1 MKHVFYFA
9 IGLACV
15 ATAGAL
21 DLSDLMVR
29 ETVNPDDVMLRRP
42 AGRTRAEL
50 DARAKAAAAAAAA
63 AQAKAE
69 AEARARAEAE
79 AKAKEEAARAQAQ
92 AKAEAE
98 ARARAEAEAKAK
110 EAAAKAQAE
119 AQTKAESEARARAE
133 AEAKAKEATAKAQAE
148 AQAKAE
154 AEAQAKAE
162 AEAKAAA
169 EKAKMEAEL
178 QALREQVEREKAA
191 RKEIEGKAALDRVAA
206 ERAASQAVSDRAA
219 AEKAAAQAAADRA
232 AVQKAAEAKAEAE
245 KRISYLQNPDPD
257 ERPKPKKLEAPAE
270 QPDVTETVP
279 GPEKKSRKHKK
290 AKGAS
295 GRTGRDAVITSE
307 RTDYDRKE
315 GVILFD
321 RNVYVDDEQY
331 QMHADRL
338 FVFLEGTND
347 LKRIVAIGN
356 VSITNEQRTASCSR
370 AVFTKAASK
379 IVMYGDETSNAKLED
394 PSQRGGVAEGKKIT
408 FWLDA
413 EQVSVEGSAVRLP
426 GGMLKGKDPT
436 KLLEKAK

>member
-1 MKHVFYFA
+1 MKNVSFLA
-9 IGLACV
+9 ICLACV
-15 ATAGAL
+15 ATLGAA

-29 ETVNPDDVMLRRP
+29 EPVNPDDVMLRRP

-50 DARAKAAAAAAAA
+50 DARAKAAAAAAE
-63 AQAKAE
+63 AQAKAQAEAEAKARAE
-69 AEARARAEAE
+69 AEARAKEEAAKAQAEAEAKARAEAE
-79 AKAKEEAARAQAQ
+79 AKAKEEAAKAQAETE
-92 AKAEAE
+92 AKAKEDA
-98 ARARAEAEAKAK
+98 AKARAEAEAKAREE
-110 EAAAKAQAE
+110 EAAKV
-119 AQTKAESEARARAE
+119 
-133 AEAKAKEATAKAQAE
+133 
-148 AQAKAE
+148 
-154 AEAQAKAE
+154 
-162 AEAKAAA
+162 AA
-169 EKAKMEAEL
+169 EKAKVEAEL
-178 QALREQVEREKAA
+178 QALREQVAREKEA
-191 RKEIEGKAALDRVAA
+191 RKEIEGKAAMDRMAA
-206 ERAASQAVSDRAA
+206 ERAAAQAVSDRVA

-232 AVQKAAEAKAEAE
+232 AAEKATEAKAAAE

-270 QPDVTETVP
+270 QQDVTETVP

-290 AKGAS
+290 AKGEKGAS

-321 RNVYVDDEQY
+321 RNVFVDDELY

-338 FVFLEGTND
+338 FVFLDGTND

-413 EQVSVEGSAVRLP
+413 EQVSVEGSAVSLP
-426 GGMLKGKDPT
+426 GGMLKGRDP
-436 KLLEKAK
+436 KKFLEGAK

>member
-79 AKAKEEAARAQAQ
+79 AKAKEEAARTQAQ

-98 ARARAEAEAKAK
+98 ARARAEAEAK
-110 EAAAKAQAE
+110 EAAAKAQ
-119 AQTKAESEARARAE
+119 
-133 AEAKAKEATAKAQAE
+133 
-148 AQAKAE
+148 

-379 IVMYGDETSNAKLED
+379 IVMYGDETTNARLED

>member
-1 MKHVFYFA
+1 MKKVSILA
-9 IGLACV
+9 ICLACV
-15 ATAGAL
+15 ATGGAA
-21 DLSDLMVR
+21 DLSDLMAR
-29 ETVNPDDVMLRRP
+29 EPVNPDDVMLRRP
-42 AGRTRAEL
+42 AGRTRADL
-50 DARAKAAAAAAAA
+50 DARARAAAAAAE
-63 AQAKAE
+63 AQAKAQAE
-69 AEARARAEAE
+69 AEAKARAEAE
-79 AKAKEEAARAQAQ
+79 AKAKEEAA
-92 AKAEAE
+92 
-98 ARARAEAEAKAK
+98 
-110 EAAAKAQAE
+110 
-119 AQTKAESEARARAE
+119 
-133 AEAKAKEATAKAQAE
+133 
-148 AQAKAE
+148 
-154 AEAQAKAE
+154 
-162 AEAKAAA
+162 KAAA
-169 EKAKMEAEL
+169 EKAKVEAEL

-270 QPDVTETVP
+270 QQDVTETVP
-279 GPEKKSRKHKK
+279 GPEKKARKHKK
-290 AKGAS
+290 AKGEKGAS

-338 FVFLEGTND
+338 FVFLDGTND
-347 LKRIVAIGN
+347 LKRIVAIGH
-356 VSITNEQRTASCSR
+356 VSITNEQRTASCAR

-413 EQVSVEGSAVRLP
+413 EQVSVEGSAVSLP
-426 GGMLKGKDPT
+426 GGMLKGRDP
-436 KLLEKAK
+436 KKFLEGAK

>member
-1 MKHVFYFA
+1 MKNVSFLA
-9 IGLACV
+9 ICLACV
-15 ATAGAL
+15 ATTGAV
-21 DLSDLMVR
+21 DLVDLMVR
-29 ETVNPDDVMLRRP
+29 EPVNPDDVMLRRP

-50 DARAKAAAAAAAA
+50 DARAKAAAAAAE
-63 AQAKAE
+63 AQAKARAEAEAKARAE
-69 AEARARAEAE
+69 AEARAKEEAAKAQAEAEAKARAEAEARATEEAAKAQAKARAEAE
-79 AKAKEEAARAQAQ
+79 AKAKEEAA
-92 AKAEAE
+92 
-98 ARARAEAEAKAK
+98 
-110 EAAAKAQAE
+110 KAQAE
-119 AQTKAESEARARAE
+119 AEEK
-133 AEAKAKEATAKAQAE
+133 AKAREEESAKV
-148 AQAKAE
+148 
-154 AEAQAKAE
+154 
-162 AEAKAAA
+162 AA
-169 EKAKMEAEL
+169 EKAKVEAEL
-178 QALREQVEREKAA
+178 RALREQVAREKEA
-191 RKEIEGKAALDRVAA
+191 RKEIEGKAAMDRIAA
-206 ERAASQAVSDRAA
+206 ERAAAQAVADRVA

-232 AVQKAAEAKAEAE
+232 AAEKATEAKAAAE

-270 QPDVTETVP
+270 QQDVTETVP
-279 GPEKKSRKHKK
+279 GPEKKSRKHRK
-290 AKGAS
+290 AKGEKGAS

-321 RNVYVDDEQY
+321 RNVFVDDELY

-413 EQVSVEGSAVRLP
+413 EQVSVEGSAVSLP
-426 GGMLKGKDPT
+426 GGMLKGRDP
-436 KLLEKAK
+436 KKFLEGAK